1 MAKIILTT
9 NDSPKLRVLFAGLK
23 NQMEIVKLEGGGDF
37 RWVEITKSASS
48 C

>member
-1 MAKIILTT
+1 MTRINYGCYLQ
-9 NDSPKLRVLFAGLK
+9 DQK
-23 NQMEIVKLEGGGDF
+23 NQREIVKLEGGGDF